1 MMGASAPVIHL
12 QEASPDAPPPAK
24 ITDELADSKGKKTPG
39 MSWHICVIN
48 NLPCLIL
55 AAR

>member
-12 QEASPDAPPPAK
+12 QEAPPDTPPPAE
-24 ITDELADSKGKKTPG
+24 ITDEMKPG

-48 NLPCLIL
+48 NLPCVIL